1 MAFFRNYSNETVSQS
16 ALDDKGQGETMERMH
31 GMVGNEDIEGTSSD
45 KDSEIKMDGH
55 YRSDGEPDDA
65 SRHQDDAAADNSGT
79 SNLQPSGKRTAM
91 AAKWGSNFWKDCQPM
106 RPRAGS
112 ESGQESK
119 SGSEYKN
126 EDGSEEDS
134 LDGREDRSGSEGD
147 DGQKEA
153 DKVRRG
159 QIDVPADEML
169 SDDYYEQDGDDQSDS
184 LHYRTLSHSSGFNSK
199 LQSRSDDPDDADF
212 NPDYGDTKSHKGN
225 KDDDWDGEDFDGG
238 DNSGDD
244 DDDDLDISD
253 EDDANYKKPK
263 GRQRGRGGHSIKST
277 REHKSFTSSN
287 RRKRGRMPF
296 EEEDSSAK
304 DSEDDSDDDFSSFT
318 RRGAHPR
325 KSIGVRST
333 SASGK
338 NNEVR
343 TSTRSV
349 RKVSYAESE
358 ESEELDEGK
367 KKKSQKVCFTRRG
380 AHPRKSIGVRST
392 SASGKNN
399 EVRTSTRSVRKVSYA
414 ESEESEEVDEGKK
427 KKSQKE
433 EIEEEDADSI
443 EKVLWHQPKGTAEDA
458 MRDHKSTEP
467 SLLTHLFDSE
477 PDWNEMEFLIKWK
490 GQSHLHCQ
498 WKSFSELQNLSGFK
512 KVINYTKKVM
522 EDVTYRKTVS
532 REEIEVNDVSKEMD
546 LDIIKLNSQVERIIA
561 DRVTKDSS
569 GDMVPEYLVKWRGLS
584 YAEATWEKEV
594 DIAFAQDAI
603 KEYKARE
610 AAMSIQGKL
619 VDFQRKK
626 SKGLLFLECWLCLFT
641 SAFGV
646 HLVLIL
652 WNVQLLRKLDEQPE
666 WLKGGKLRDYQLEGL
681 NFLVN
686 SWRNDTNVILADEM
700 GLGKTVQSVSMLG
713 FLQNAQQI
721 HGPFLV
727 VVPLSTLSNWAK
739 EFKKW
744 LPSMNVIVY
753 VGTRASREV
762 CQQYE
767 FYTNKKGGR
776 GIKFDALLTTYE
788 VLLKDKMVLSKIKW
802 SYLMVDEAHRLKN
815 SEASLYM
822 TLSEFST
829 KNKLLIT
836 GTPLQNS
843 VEELC
848 KLGTP
853 TQTPSNEGYT
863 GLMLKFD
870 ELLHHYQEDCFIAFI
885 YVHRHIAIYYISGTP
900 LQNSVEE
907 LCGCGRRNSGGG
919 AVAVA
924 GCKGRSVTVAFKSKD
939 DFVQNYKNLSSFDEI
954 ELANLHME
962 LRPHILR
969 RVIKDVEK
977 SLPPKIERI
986 LRVEMSPLQKQYY
999 KWILER
1005 NFHDLNKGVRG
1016 NQQKLPNPFTTY
1028 YEDIQLSIQLE
1039 LKSSETSSTE
1049 NNCPRY
1055 MLHWEVFGD
1064 SSSVSPFSV
1073 GVYIII
1079 HVCCNLR
1086 WSHRDLGLLDEVRR
1100 NESEMR
1106 EGDYMCGETKREEE
1120 KVSLLNIVVE
1130 LKKCC
1135 NHPFLFESADHG
1147 YGGDTSITGS
1157 SKLERIILSS
1167 GKLVILD
1174 KLLVRLHETNHRVLI
1189 FSQSIL
1195 LMDHEVTVSMLCVA
1209 DPWVFS
1215 IDSHRNWCKLK
1226 QSSSRSAQTRLG
1238 LALSVSMV
1246 RMLDI
1251 LAEYLSLR
1259 GFQFQRLD
1267 GSTKAE
1273 LRQQAMD
1280 HFNAPGSDDFCF
1292 LLSTRAGGLGINLA
1306 TADTVIIFDSD
1317 WNPQNDLQAMSRA
1330 HRIGQQEVVNIYRF
1344 VTSKSVEEDILE
1356 RAKKKMVLDHLV
1368 IQKLNAEGRLEK
1380 KEAKK
1385 GSSFDKNELSA
1396 ILRFGAEELFKE
1408 DKNDEESKKR
1418 LLSMDIDEI
1427 LERAEKVAN
1436 FCSAEDDGSFWS
1448 RWIKPEAVSQAD
1460 EALAPRAARNNRSY
1474 VEAIPPERSNKRK
1487 KKGVEPQEKGPKRRK
1502 ADNFGY
1508 SAPAI
1513 EGAAAQVRGWS
1524 YGNLSKR
1531 DASRF
1536 FRARSLSV
1544 LSVSDNFLKLSCSL
1558 PSLARQLSFLVII
1571 QDNKNDFIAKTTAA
1585 ATAST
1590 PVNLNHT
1597 AKAAVTGGGE
1607 SSENCHLLLSLSLLF
1622 FTSVYKGTR
1631 VSDLDTFLIQ
1641 ISLIAAEVGGA
1652 VEAAPTEAQIE
1663 LFVALID
1670 GCREAVE
1677 GGNFDPKGPILD
1689 FFGVPV
1695 KANDLLSRVEELQLL
1710 AKRISCYENPTSQF
1724 QALMYLKPATWSKGC
1739 GWNQKDDAKLLL
1751 GIHYHGFGNWER
1763 IRLDEKLGLTKK
1775 IAPVELQHH
1784 ETFLPRAPNLNER
1797 ASQLLEMEL
1806 MADGKKIPNAK
1817 GGRKASKKQTGNL
1830 LNISVSRSKGKQGKL
1845 GGSKLN
1851 FQMNKVRHSRTQKVE
1866 PLVKEE
1872 GEMSDTEEVYEQF
1885 KEVKWMEW
1893 CEDVMVDEGKT
1904 LRRLQRL
1911 QTTSADLPKEQVLSK
1926 IRKYLQ
1932 QLGRRIDQIVLEHE
1946 EELYR
1951 QERMTTRLWNYVSTY
1966 SNLSGERLHQIYSKL
1981 KLEQG
1986 DSGVG
1991 PSHINGSA
1999 TGSVARTSALV
2010 NRELD
2015 TGKFEAWKRRRRA
2028 EADIH
2033 SQVQPPHQRAMSNG
2047 TRNPDPNSS
2056 GILGSGPSDSRKFA
2070 NERPYKMRQ
2079 TGFPPRQ
2086 AMIRWMRNASM
2097 QTEMA
2102 VEIFLR
2108 ACGMCRRS
2116 EGGGD
2121 RSDGMM
2127 EIGVRQK
2134 RRNGGS
2140 SDGDRCET
2148 VRSEG
2153 GRSAA
2158 METGVRQRSD
2168 GDRRE
2173 WRSASISSLSFTGD
2187 SSGNDVDLDGDD
2199 GYGEYGGG
2207 SRWRLG
2213 GEWYSYSSEGG
2224 RKSHVSVGEATGVT
2238 EL

>member
-1 MAFFRNYSNETVSQS
+1 
-16 ALDDKGQGETMERMH
+16 MERMH

-199 LQSRSDDPDDADF
+199 LQSRSVAANNNVARNSKTANGEEYNDEDDDYEDDDDEEDEDDPDDADF

-358 ESEELDEGK
+358 ESEEL
-367 KKKSQKVCFTRRG
+367 
-380 AHPRKSIGVRST
+380 
-392 SASGKNN
+392 
-399 EVRTSTRSVRKVSYA
+399 
-414 ESEESEEVDEGKK
+414 DEGKK

-626 SKGLLFLECWLCLFT
+626 SKA
-641 SAFGV
+641 S
-646 HLVLIL
+646 
-652 WNVQLLRKLDEQPE
+652 LRKLDEQPE

-843 VEELC
+843 VEELWA
-848 KLGTP
+848 
-853 TQTPSNEGYT
+853 
-863 GLMLKFD
+863 
-870 ELLHHYQEDCFIAFI
+870 LLHFLD
-885 YVHRHIAIYYISGTP
+885 P
-900 LQNSVEE
+900 D
-907 LCGCGRRNSGGG
+907 
-919 AVAVA
+919 
-924 GCKGRSVTVAFKSKD
+924 KFKSKD

-1016 NQQKLPNPFTTY
+1016 NQ
-1028 YEDIQLSIQLE
+1028 
-1039 LKSSETSSTE
+1039 
-1049 NNCPRY
+1049 
-1055 MLHWEVFGD
+1055 
-1064 SSSVSPFSV
+1064 
-1073 GVYIII
+1073 
-1079 HVCCNLR
+1079 
-1086 WSHRDLGLLDEVRR
+1086 
-1100 NESEMR
+1100 
-1106 EGDYMCGETKREEE
+1106 
-1120 KVSLLNIVVE
+1120 VSLLNIVVE

-1189 FSQSIL
+1189 FSQ
-1195 LMDHEVTVSMLCVA
+1195 
-1209 DPWVFS
+1209 
-1215 IDSHRNWCKLK
+1215 
-1226 QSSSRSAQTRLG
+1226 
-1238 LALSVSMV
+1238 MV

-1427 LERAEKVAN
+1427 LERAEKVEEKQTTEEHGNELLSAFKVAN

-1536 FRARSLSV
+1536 FRAV
-1544 LSVSDNFLKLSCSL
+1544 KKFG
-1558 PSLARQLSFLVII
+1558 
-1571 QDNKNDFIAKTTAA
+1571 
-1585 ATAST
+1585 
-1590 PVNLNHT
+1590 NH
-1597 AKAAVTGGGE
+1597 
-1607 SSENCHLLLSLSLLF
+1607 S
-1622 FTSVYKGTR
+1622 
-1631 VSDLDTFLIQ
+1631 Q

-2086 AMIRWMRNASM
+2086 G
-2097 QTEMA
+2097 
-2102 VEIFLR
+2102 F
-2108 ACGMCRRS
+2108 
-2116 EGGGD
+2116 
-2121 RSDGMM
+2121 
-2127 EIGVRQK
+2127 
-2134 RRNGGS
+2134 
-2140 SDGDRCET
+2140 
-2148 VRSEG
+2148 
-2153 GRSAA
+2153 
-2158 METGVRQRSD
+2158 
-2168 GDRRE
+2168 
-2173 WRSASISSLSFTGD
+2173 
-2187 SSGNDVDLDGDD
+2187 SSGI
-2199 GYGEYGGG
+2199 
-2207 SRWRLG
+2207 
-2213 GEWYSYSSEGG
+2213 
-2224 RKSHVSVGEATGVT
+2224 K
-2238 EL
+2238 

>member
-199 LQSRSDDPDDADF
+199 LQSRSVAANNNVARNSKTANGEEYNDEDDDYEDDDDEEDEDDPDDADF

-358 ESEELDEGK
+358 ESEEL
-367 KKKSQKVCFTRRG
+367 
-380 AHPRKSIGVRST
+380 
-392 SASGKNN
+392 
-399 EVRTSTRSVRKVSYA
+399 
-414 ESEESEEVDEGKK
+414 DEGKK

-626 SKGLLFLECWLCLFT
+626 SKA
-641 SAFGV
+641 S
-646 HLVLIL
+646 
-652 WNVQLLRKLDEQPE
+652 LRKLDEQPE

-843 VEELC
+843 VEELWA
-848 KLGTP
+848 
-853 TQTPSNEGYT
+853 
-863 GLMLKFD
+863 
-870 ELLHHYQEDCFIAFI
+870 LLHFLD
-885 YVHRHIAIYYISGTP
+885 P
-900 LQNSVEE
+900 D
-907 LCGCGRRNSGGG
+907 
-919 AVAVA
+919 
-924 GCKGRSVTVAFKSKD
+924 KFKSKD

-1016 NQQKLPNPFTTY
+1016 NQ
-1028 YEDIQLSIQLE
+1028 
-1039 LKSSETSSTE
+1039 
-1049 NNCPRY
+1049 
-1055 MLHWEVFGD
+1055 
-1064 SSSVSPFSV
+1064 
-1073 GVYIII
+1073 
-1079 HVCCNLR
+1079 
-1086 WSHRDLGLLDEVRR
+1086 
-1100 NESEMR
+1100 
-1106 EGDYMCGETKREEE
+1106 
-1120 KVSLLNIVVE
+1120 VSLLNIVVE

-1189 FSQSIL
+1189 FSQ
-1195 LMDHEVTVSMLCVA
+1195 
-1209 DPWVFS
+1209 
-1215 IDSHRNWCKLK
+1215 
-1226 QSSSRSAQTRLG
+1226 
-1238 LALSVSMV
+1238 MV

-1427 LERAEKVAN
+1427 LERAEKVEEKQTTEEHGNELLSAFKVAN

-1536 FRARSLSV
+1536 FRAV
-1544 LSVSDNFLKLSCSL
+1544 KKFG
-1558 PSLARQLSFLVII
+1558 
-1571 QDNKNDFIAKTTAA
+1571 
-1585 ATAST
+1585 
-1590 PVNLNHT
+1590 NH
-1597 AKAAVTGGGE
+1597 
-1607 SSENCHLLLSLSLLF
+1607 S
-1622 FTSVYKGTR
+1622 
-1631 VSDLDTFLIQ
+1631 Q

-2086 AMIRWMRNASM
+2086 G
-2097 QTEMA
+2097 
-2102 VEIFLR
+2102 F
-2108 ACGMCRRS
+2108 
-2116 EGGGD
+2116 
-2121 RSDGMM
+2121 
-2127 EIGVRQK
+2127 
-2134 RRNGGS
+2134 
-2140 SDGDRCET
+2140 
-2148 VRSEG
+2148 
-2153 GRSAA
+2153 
-2158 METGVRQRSD
+2158 
-2168 GDRRE
+2168 
-2173 WRSASISSLSFTGD
+2173 
-2187 SSGNDVDLDGDD
+2187 SSGI
-2199 GYGEYGGG
+2199 
-2207 SRWRLG
+2207 
-2213 GEWYSYSSEGG
+2213 
-2224 RKSHVSVGEATGVT
+2224 K
-2238 EL
+2238 